1 LSDPQSISAV
11 QPGARGDVRVSI
23 ARAAQATGMDFDYL
37 LAQAKLESA
46 LNPSAR
52 APTSSA
58 AGLYQFTSGTWLNT
72 LERHG
77 AQHGMDWANSLI
89 AGGKVT
95 DPGARAQIMAMRY
108 DPDAS
113 AMMAA
118 ELASDNRADLSGLLG
133 REPDAAELYLAH
145 FLGSGGAREFLTA
158 LNADPS
164 QSAAAV
170 APKAAAAN
178 RTIFFDPTGAPRS
191 VAQVMEVLRGKVS
204 AAMENGGLPQI
215 DYDTTQL
222 ADFQPAQ
229 QPQFTGGPIARQF
242 AAARQEMSGG
252 GDGAGSPQAR
262 PSMAETLQTAFAVAG
277 PDGQVRVPDAV
288 RAAYGR
294 LQQFGL

>member
-1 LSDPQSISAV
+1 LSEPQSVSAV
-11 QPGARGDVRVSI
+11 QQGARTDVRASI

-46 LNPSAR
+46 LNPAAR

-72 LERHG
+72 LQRHG
-77 AQHGMDWANSLI
+77 AGHGMDWANSLI
-89 AGGKVT
+89 AGGRVT
-95 DPGARAQIMAMRY
+95 DPAARAQIMAMRF
-108 DPDAS
+108 DPDTS

-118 ELASDNRADLSGLLG
+118 ELASDNRAELTGLLG

-145 FLGSGGAREFLTA
+145 FLGSAGARTFLTA
-158 LNADPS
+158 LNTVPG

-170 APKAAAAN
+170 LPKAAAAN
-178 RTIFFDPTGAPRS
+178 RTIFFDGTGAPRS

-204 AAMENGGLPQI
+204 AAMEGGPLPAVEYG
-215 DYDTTQL
+215 DFSQL
-222 ADFQPAQ
+222 AAAGPQ

-242 AAARQEMSGG
+242 AAARQEASA
-252 GDGAGSPQAR
+252 DLPAGR
-262 PSMAETLQTAFAVAG
+262 SMAETLQNVFAVAG
-277 PDGQVRVPDAV
+277 ADGQTRVPDTV